1 MNHSRC
7 EEFRNLKRLLSTL
20 ANILLDIAYFFRSLT
35 QPHSNCITLNNTKLK
50 FCYFIVHTLKTQA
63 FQSRLAR

>member
-20 ANILLDIAYFFRSLT
+20 ANILLDIAYFFTSLT
-35 QPHSNCITLNNTKLK
+35 QPHSNCMYYIKQHKIKILL
-50 FCYFIVHTLKTQA
+50 FYSSYFEDTG
-63 FQSRLAR
+63 FSE

>member
-20 ANILLDIAYFFRSLT
+20 ANILLDIAYFFTSLT
-35 QPHSNCITLNNTKLK
+35 QPHSNCLDYIKHKIKILL
-50 FCYFIVHTLKTQA
+50 F
-63 FQSRLAR
+63 